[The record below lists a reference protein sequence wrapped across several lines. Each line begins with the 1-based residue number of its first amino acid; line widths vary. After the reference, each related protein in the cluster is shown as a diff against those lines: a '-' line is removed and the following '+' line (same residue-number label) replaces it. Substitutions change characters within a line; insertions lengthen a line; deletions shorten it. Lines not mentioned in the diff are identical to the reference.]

1 MSSEK
6 YVLPECLNGMTDLAL
21 NNNHQVTDTLKS
33 LLAKYPYIYVRYM
46 LDKTVAELSQS
57 AADNSEQ
64 LSNYDAMIK
73 LQSWAKKE

>member
-6 YVLPECLNGMTDLAL
+6 YALPECLKGMTDLSL
-21 NNNHQVTDTLKS
+21 NMNPSLTDTLKS

-46 LDKTVAELSQS
+46 LDKTVTELSQS
-57 AADNSEQ
+57 AADNTEQ
-64 LSNYDAMIK
+64 LTNYDAMIK

>member
-6 YVLPECLNGMTDLAL
+6 YVLPECLRAMTDLSL
-21 NNNHQVTDTLKS
+21 NMNPDLTDTLKS

-46 LDKTVAELSQS
+46 LDKTVAEVSKS
-57 AADNSEQ
+57 AADKSEQ
-64 LSNYDAMIK
+64 LNNYDAMIK

>member
-6 YVLPECLNGMTDLAL
+6 YALPECLKGMNDLSL
-21 NNNHQVTDTLKS
+21 NMNPSLTDTLKS

-46 LDKTVAELSQS
+46 LDKTVTELNQS
-57 AADNSEQ
+57 AADNTEQ

-73 LQSWAKKE
+73 LQTWAKKE